1 MKRFAIAL
9 AAGTALAAAGCASTP
24 PPRYYTLSAELPQAA
39 AAQGPSIS
47 VNATVPATL
56 DRPQFVVA
64 VNANEVAV
72 LEQRRW
78 SEPLAGEIGRVIAEN
93 LSRATGNPR
102 VAAYPQSSSLNA
114 GYRVSVDVQR
124 FVGRLDGDAIVEAL
138 WSVRGPKGDVLH
150 SGRARV
156 QETTGK
162 TYDSLVAAYSH
173 ALAKVS
179 GEIAA
184 ALKGLPPA
192 RR

>member
-1 MKRFAIAL
+1 MKRFAIAF

-39 AAQGPSIS
+39 AVQGPSIS
-47 VNATVPATL
+47 VEATVPAAL
-56 DRPQFVVA
+56 DRPQFVVV
-64 VNANEVAV
+64 VNTNEVAV
-72 LEQRRW
+72 LEQHRW
-78 SEPLAGEIGRVIAEN
+78 AEPLAGEIGRVVAEN

-114 GYRVSVDVQR
+114 DYRVSVDVQR
-124 FVGRLDGDAIVEAL
+124 FAGRLDAEAVVEAL
-138 WSVRGPKGDVLH
+138 WRVRGPKGDVLH

-156 QETTGK
+156 QESSGK

-192 RR
+192 KR